1 MTARRVWLGVIVLA
15 LSLALAMPAG
25 AQKMKLIHWDWYE
38 PRANLIKEFA
48 ARYHELN
55 PDIEIETTLIPWDEF
70 WEKLPIAIST
80 GTAPD
85 LHQFHNE
92 KWGQFEG
99 LLAPYPEKI
108 FNFAEMREDYI
119 MFDQAVMFDGKMY
132 FFPAGIMTSGI
143 FYNADILAAAGI
155 DRPGATWAE
164 LLQQAKQLARFDQDG
179 RLVRAGFDVLRFN
192 KQYLY
197 TDLVYQHGGFLFR
210 EDGGADLLS
219 DESRAAVDLLMTI
232 AEANVGP
239 LPGDAFSGTFETGG
253 MAMTYSWTWYAGN
266 VNINAPELNYKVA
279 PIPTVTGGDLPARA
293 RNNYEAGLAVPYNIP
308 EERKE
313 QAFRFIKWLYD
324 QDDFYAMLNRELGRI
339 PGRMDI
345 WNHPILE
352 DKSDVFR
359 MLAVQVPYTVYPGP
373 LPSWYFDVVNSAL
386 DKVFIDHVD
395 PAVAFEQAQVEANA
409 RWMEEPGVH
418 LVERQYRAP

>member
-1 MTARRVWLGVIVLA
+1 
-15 LSLALAMPAG
+15 
-25 AQKMKLIHWDWYE
+25 
-38 PRANLIKEFA
+38 
-48 ARYHELN
+48 
-55 PDIEIETTLIPWDEF
+55 PWDEF

-197 TDLVYQHGGFLFR
+197 TDLVFQHGGFLFR

-239 LPGDAFSGTFETGG
+239 LPGDVFSGTFETGG

-352 DKSDVFR
+352 DQSDVFR

>member
-1 MTARRVWLGVIVLA
+1 
-15 LSLALAMPAG
+15 
-25 AQKMKLIHWDWYE
+25 
-38 PRANLIKEFA
+38 
-48 ARYHELN
+48 
-55 PDIEIETTLIPWDEF
+55 
-70 WEKLPIAIST
+70 
-80 GTAPD
+80 
-85 LHQFHNE
+85 
-92 KWGQFEG
+92 
-99 LLAPYPEKI
+99 
-108 FNFAEMREDYI
+108 
-119 MFDQAVMFDGKMY
+119 
-132 FFPAGIMTSGI
+132 
-143 FYNADILAAAGI
+143 
-155 DRPGATWAE
+155 
-164 LLQQAKQLARFDQDG
+164 
-179 RLVRAGFDVLRFN
+179 
-192 KQYLY
+192 
-197 TDLVYQHGGFLFR
+197 
-210 EDGGADLLS
+210 
-219 DESRAAVDLLMTI
+219 
-232 AEANVGP
+232 
-239 LPGDAFSGTFETGG
+239 